1 MDWERAVAVN
11 REALSRIVAEFAAL
25 LAAFAGVLQ
34 LPLGIYRTVALG
46 LFKAETAV
54 RRLIVIAARGLSVA
68 VKPQRPMPVG
78 LVIERKGETSRPM
91 AFPLFDARVP
101 YSWVEEPQRITGPRI
116 RMVHAPDPRAQ
127 FLALFKRPAGG
138 FCSEAATTH
147 LRRRLDATLAAL
159 GNIPRDAI
167 RRARWT
173 ARRLALANPKFTSPL
188 RPGPPP
194 GRDKPSKADIDIILR
209 ECHALAF
216 DAQRVDTS

>member
-11 REALSRIVAEFAAL
+11 REALSRIVAGFVAL
-25 LAAFAGVLQ
+25 LAAFEGELR

-46 LFKAETAV
+46 LFKSETAV

-68 VKPQRPMPVG
+68 VKPQRPMPTG
-78 LVIERKGETSRPM
+78 LVIERNGAPSRPM

-101 YSWVEEPQRITGPRI
+101 YSWVEEPPRITGPRI
-116 RMVHAPDPRAQ
+116 RMLHAPDPRAQ

-159 GNIPRDAI
+159 GNIPREAI
-167 RRARWT
+167 RMARWK

-194 GRDKPSKADIDIILR
+194 GRDKHSKADIDIILR

-216 DAQRVDTS
+216 DALRIDSS